1 MTNLRKDPFVISV
14 LVLALLVSGVLLV
27 RKYWT
32 STPPAATVTPVAE
45 ESRQVRE
52 VRLYFGGRDAM
63 YLAPETR
70 ELENCADDQ
79 ACLAAT
85 VQALVDGPEGDLVP
99 ILPPRTVVHGVTE
112 QDGMASIDFSRE
124 LVAGH
129 PGGSVSELLTVY
141 GLADTLAENFPYIRQ
156 VRILV
161 EGQVVETLKGHVDL
175 SRPVVADFRYV
186 SRSRSD
192 NDDQTASAE
201 EITEAAS
208 AADRSQLSLPSEEE
222 TVGDDQTETTEEYTP

>member
-1 MTNLRKDPFVISV
+1 
-14 LVLALLVSGVLLV
+14 
-27 RKYWT
+27 
-32 STPPAATVTPVAE
+32 
-45 ESRQVRE
+45 
-52 VRLYFGGRDAM
+52 
-63 YLAPETR
+63 
-70 ELENCADDQ
+70 
-79 ACLAAT
+79 
-85 VQALVDGPEGDLVP
+85 
-99 ILPPRTVVHGVTE
+99 
-112 QDGMASIDFSRE
+112 
-124 LVAGH
+124 
-129 PGGSVSELLTVY
+129 
-141 GLADTLAENFPYIRQ
+141 